1 MWSLIKL
8 VFFVAFLAAGYYVCT
23 TVPVGGATIAEHA
36 RDVWRSREVQAKVRQ
51 VQSGVEDTLS
61 AKLDRALNKGG
72 SVGEREITD
81 ADKKR
86 LEKMLQNEK

>member
-8 VFFVAFLAAGYYVCT
+8 IVTVALLGAGYYVCT

-36 RDVWRSREVQAKVRQ
+36 SDIWRSREVQDKVRR
-51 VQSGVEDTLS
+51 VKSGVEDTLS

-72 SVGEREITD
+72 GTAEPEITD

-86 LEKMLQNEK
+86 LERLLQAEK